1 MLRGPQ
7 VSFKY
12 LILFTLI
19 ASITL
24 NPVSSYAVNPQQNDE
39 NPEVS
44 LVVQA
49 PLNENQKVQI
59 TVTEKLESSPEDIQQ
74 ILEQP
79 ELKNTNILLTTDQ
92 EKVIETVVK
101 ATSSTTD
108 SRLLRIIPLGKLA
121 SAKQKIASGL
131 NGYKEQASDF
141 VNGYK
146 ERALHTLKTDRIG
159 LTVVIVSAGIDS
171 WIWFHSSSYTT
182 QQQWSMFLMNVL
194 MSATFGLDRDLWANM
209 TAPLKNRLMKVFD
222 RFIVNEKLAKANVLA
237 SQFLGGFIF
246 GTGIQAT
253 RIGLLSLDHLYDAVS
268 SGPFW
273 LDATKIAGL
282 ATATSFT
289 WTEMYAKIDLYKQ
302 PIAKIMMKRVGEI
315 RSVIMA
321 SLASVSMVLQPEVF
335 GSIPIIAFVTHGVIG
350 FFVLKN
356 HERVI
361 EFLETNPTVYKIYQ
375 KVQTFESFINGLGFK
390 RKTPTTIVRTCHS
403 LFAN

>member
-1 MLRGPQ
+1 MN
-7 VSFKY
+7 FKY

-19 ASITL
+19 STLVL
-24 NPVSSYAVNPQQNDE
+24 NPLSSFAANPPQNDE
-39 NPEVS
+39 NTDLT

-59 TVTEKLESSPEDIQQ
+59 TVTEKLESSPEEIQQ

-79 ELKNTNILLTTDQ
+79 ELKDANILLTTDQ
-92 EKVIETVVK
+92 EKVIESVVK
-101 ATSSTTD
+101 ATSSTDD

-121 SAKQKIASGL
+121 SKKEKIASGFKD
-131 NGYKEQASDF
+131 YKEKTTDF
-141 VNGYK
+141 VKGYK

-159 LTVVIVSAGIDS
+159 VTVVLVTTAIDS
-171 WIWFHSSSYTT
+171 YVWFHSSSYTT
-182 QQQWSMFLMNVL
+182 QQQWSMFLMNVF

-209 TAPLKNRLMKVFD
+209 TKPLKNRLIGVFD
-222 RFIVNEKLAKANVLA
+222 RFIVNKKLAQANVLVN
-237 SQFLGGFIF
+237 QFLAGFIY

-253 RIGLLSLDHLYDAVS
+253 RIGLLSLDHLYQAVS

-273 LDATKIAGL
+273 SEATKIAGL

-289 WTEMYAKIDLYKQ
+289 WTEMYSKIDLYKQ
-302 PIAKIMMKRVGEI
+302 PIAKIMMKRIGEI

-335 GSIPIIAFVTHGVIG
+335 GSIPIIAFVTHGMIG